1 MEGDQ
6 DVDGCVTS
14 SSGHPPFCIGPSTIQ
29 ETQVTVE
36 ELTAKNMH
44 GSALLSSL
52 TMSTS
57 RLDNQ
62 WQYFSSESS
71 ELRTSLLF
79 RNRPDQMMFFGLGHR
94 RHLRLP
100 HHTEIQKPILGT
112 TLGPLEEETNSISQ
126 RPLAEPSNQRLVD
139 QIRERKLKFSCGAD
153 IILQELRPSRFI
165 LLPSDK
171 VRYAGSSVKSRST
184 LALMNCDSERKR
196 PRAEENI
203 GAAPVMASKQ
213 QKLDQD
219 VKTIE
224 RLQDSTCTQ
233 GNFSGQIMHD
243 NRPVMVPLEEEW
255 YTSPEECNRVD
266 CGTTSNVYSL
276 GVFLFE
282 LLCSF
287 ESWDARQVAMSDLQH
302 RILPSGFLSENP
314 KEAGFCLWLLHP
326 DHSSRPTA
334 REILQSDLFRG
345 TFEGYPAKRAT
356 SDNDAEIWDAGTARS
371 LSQYDEH
378 QKRAWG
384 VDFCQVDPMRFA
396 SGSDDCSTKLWSI
409 YESTN
414 LLALG
419 SGIGHPRISSHQLL
433 KLKREALCSAGGSK
447 LVGKGLGVRG

>member
-1 MEGDQ
+1 MDFA
-6 DVDGCVTS
+6 
-14 SSGHPPFCIGPSTIQ
+14 H
-29 ETQVTVE
+29 
-36 ELTAKNMH
+36 
-44 GSALLSSL
+44 
-52 TMSTS
+52 
-57 RLDNQ
+57 
-62 WQYFSSESS
+62 
-71 ELRTSLLF
+71 
-79 RNRPDQMMFFGLGHR
+79 
-94 RHLRLP
+94 
-100 HHTEIQKPILGT
+100 
-112 TLGPLEEETNSISQ
+112 SQ
-126 RPLAEPSNQRLVD
+126 
-139 QIRERKLKFSCGAD
+139 D

-203 GAAPVMASKQ
+203 GAAKVMASKQ

-334 REILQSDLFRG
+334 RFEICGKLKCDDLLNAVNVIRSIGFNRNEDYRATAG
-345 TFEGYPAKRAT
+345 VSKKINVFEFSTLLDDSIDIHYPAVEMSNKSKLSCVCWNSYMRSFLAST
-356 SDNDAEIWDAGTARS
+356 DYDGLIWDAGTARS

-409 YESTN
+409 YEASTIWNPANVCCAQFLAQSTN